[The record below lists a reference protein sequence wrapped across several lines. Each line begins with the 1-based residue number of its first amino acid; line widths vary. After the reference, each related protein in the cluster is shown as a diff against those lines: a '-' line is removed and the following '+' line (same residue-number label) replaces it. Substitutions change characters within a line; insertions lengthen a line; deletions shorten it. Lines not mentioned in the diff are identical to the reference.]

1 MSLSVQPL
9 AGKFGRCDNQQM
21 DRITLRFDGGDTRT
35 RLGSNQNRKV
45 NKMGHVCHE
54 PV

>member
-9 AGKFGRCDNQQM
+9 ACQFGRCDNQQM

-35 RLGSNQNRKV
+35 HLGSNQDGKV

-54 PV
+54 LV